1 MRICYSLPEAGD
13 IRLTVYNLMG
23 REVAVLKEG
32 WHPSGTEELTW
43 RADNLASGF
52 YVIRLE
58 MEEKRIQQ
66 KLLLLK

>member
-1 MRICYSLPEAGD
+1 
-13 IRLTVYNLMG
+13 
-23 REVAVLKEG
+23 VAVLKEG